1 MVASH
6 STCLVT
12 GGAGF
17 IGRSVVAQLLQ
28 AEPDRLVVVLDAM
41 TYAAHPAALA
51 ALGGLGRLEVV
62 EGDIADT
69 QLVGRVMN
77 RFRPG
82 LVINLAAESHVD
94 RSLQDCSP
102 FLRSNVVGTQVLLKA
117 ALATRVQRFV
127 QVSTDEVYGDHTTG
141 NFVETDALQPSNP
154 YAASKAAAENFLLS
168 YARTYGISFKIV
180 RPSNNFGV
188 RQYPEKLIPR
198 SIIRVLNGRK
208 AQLHGSGKY
217 YRDWLHVD
225 DSVEAIKCV
234 LFSGE
239 VNEIYN
245 ISADVELTN
254 GEVMHKLMEIM
265 ELDYEQHVEHV
276 DNRPGQDVR
285 YGIDDS
291 KTRAL
296 GWKPVVDFEEGL
308 AEIIEQTKS
317 DPHW

>member
-1 MVASH
+1 MKP
-6 STCLVT
+6 STQRIVVT
-12 GGAGF
+12 GGVGF
-17 IGRSVVAQLLQ
+17 IGKYFVKQLL
-28 AEPDRLVVVLDAM
+28 ADGHEIINIDKL
-41 TYAAHPAALA
+41 TYASDKKMHAWLYEQPSYSFIHGDVAH
-51 ALGGLGRLEVV
+51 LESLPECDV
-62 EGDIADT
+62 
-69 QLVGRVMN
+69 LVN
-77 RFRPG
+77 F
-82 LVINLAAESHVD
+82 AAESHVD
-94 RSLQDCSP
+94 NSIRRSRHFTTTNTVGVQNLLELVRGFDTQ
-102 FLRSNVVGTQVLLKA
+102 LRPIFFQI
-117 ALATRVQRFV
+117 
-127 QVSTDEVYGDHTTG
+127 STDEVYGDHTTG

-168 YARTYGISFKIV
+168 YARTYGIAFKIV